1 MTDNTF
7 DPRTALQQI
16 HEHRQ
21 RRRLPRYWRGHSQ
34 LDRHAAELLQLHDVG
49 ASSNDLREWLNTTHR
64 LRVDRSTVTRW
75 LQKTLS
81 KRASHLQPTPDKP
94 R

>member
-7 DPRTALQQI
+7 DPHAALQQI
-16 HEHRQ
+16 HERRQ

-34 LDRHAAELLQLHDVG
+34 LDRHAAELLQLHDAG
-49 ASSNDLREWLNTTHR
+49 ASANDLREWLNATHR

-75 LQKTLS
+75 RQKALA
-81 KRASHLQPTPDKP
+81 KRASHLSPAPDET